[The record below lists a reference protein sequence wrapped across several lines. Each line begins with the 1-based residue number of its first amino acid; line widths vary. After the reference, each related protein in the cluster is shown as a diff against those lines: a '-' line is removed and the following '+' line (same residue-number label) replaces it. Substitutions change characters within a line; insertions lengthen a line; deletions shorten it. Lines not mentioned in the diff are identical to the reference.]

1 MSSPAAAD
9 MSIQAGL
16 GAEVI
21 PLSRL
26 HGAAVVCLVG
36 IGKPEV
42 RSCCCCCCCR
52 RPLHHLGMPWYG
64 SSAWAVQRLHR
75 CGCCRQLHGRA
86 VDTMGGAL

>member
-1 MSSPAAAD
+1 MSSSAAAD

-42 RSCCCCCCCR
+42 SCRRCCCCPHAPCACR
-52 RPLHHLGMPWYG
+52 LVAANPFVCRG
-64 SSAWAVQRLHR
+64 VQ
-75 CGCCRQLHGRA
+75 
-86 VDTMGGAL
+86 

>member
-1 MSSPAAAD
+1 

-16 GAEVI
+16 GESL

-42 RSCCCCCCCR
+42 RREGGTAAAPPRCCR
-52 RPLHHLGMPWYG
+52 LPLAAAGVELG
-64 SSAWAVQRLHR
+64 L
-75 CGCCRQLHGRA
+75 L
-86 VDTMGGAL
+86 ALW